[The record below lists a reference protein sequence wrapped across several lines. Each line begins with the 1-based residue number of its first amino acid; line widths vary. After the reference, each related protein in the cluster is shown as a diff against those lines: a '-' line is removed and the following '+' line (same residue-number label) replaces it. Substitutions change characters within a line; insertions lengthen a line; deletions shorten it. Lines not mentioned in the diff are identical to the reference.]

1 MSPTIASIS
10 AGMMGSDLMADA
22 AGCNASGQK
31 PHMKNFLAGS
41 QYSPPVPVRTAPAAE
56 SGETDMAPPL
66 LEASV
71 PMTE

>member
-10 AGMMGSDLMADA
+10 ARMVVSDLMADA
-22 AGCNASGQK
+22 AGCNAAGRK
-31 PHMKNFLAGS
+31 PQVQNPGKAP
-41 QYSPPVPVRTAPAAE
+41 QYSLPVPACTAPAAE

-66 LEASV
+66 LAASV